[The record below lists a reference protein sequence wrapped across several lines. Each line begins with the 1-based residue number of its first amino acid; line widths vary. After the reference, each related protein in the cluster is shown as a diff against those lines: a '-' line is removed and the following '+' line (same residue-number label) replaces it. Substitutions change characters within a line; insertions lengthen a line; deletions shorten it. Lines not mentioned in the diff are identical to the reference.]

1 MYEQANK
8 AYLNV
13 RKDVVDNL
21 TKQAKTICKPTPED
35 FKRYIPE
42 MYEEAFDAMNDK
54 DVELAEQ
61 DVRNFYDMW
70 IQIKSKYQSEYNR
83 LLELRNVGGATE
95 EDQVKMDKMLDATK
109 DEQD

>member
-1 MYEQANK
+1 
-8 AYLNV
+8 
-13 RKDVVDNL
+13 
-21 TKQAKTICKPTPED
+21 
-35 FKRYIPE
+35 

-95 EDQVKMDKMLDATK
+95 ED
-109 DEQD
+109 

>member
-1 MYEQANK
+1 MYAE
-8 AYLNV
+8 AY
-13 RKDVVDNL
+13 D
-21 TKQAKTICKPTPED
+21 T
-35 FKRYIPE
+35 
-42 MYEEAFDAMNDK
+42 MNDK

-109 DEQD
+109 EEQDQ